1 MDNIIRTEREY
12 RELERLANK
21 LGVPL
26 PPKVM
31 IKLESTLNGKL
42 IDRFEGPAHSW
53 VRNFYN
59 SLFST
64 CIGYTLA
71 GATYGEGYMTNKT
84 YNASVGN
91 YAAFPTVAGA
101 GDAVGGI
108 VVGTGSG
115 AESFE
120 SYDLSARV
128 AHGASAGQLSYT
140 AQNATTIAYTSGT
153 KTWEATL
160 LRIFNNNSGGSI
172 IITEVGIMSQIGDAL
187 ACRDLLGSS
196 VTVANG
202 GQLTVTYTI
211 SKVFPA

>member
-31 IKLESTLNGKL
+31 IKLESTLNGQL
-42 IDRFEGPAHSW
+42 FDRFEGPAHSW
-53 VRNFYN
+53 VRNFWN
-59 SLFST
+59 SLYTTCVAYAMAGST
-64 CIGYTLA
+64 F
-71 GATYGEGYMTNKT
+71 GEGYLINKA
-84 YNASVGN
+84 YNGNVANYSGIPSVGTIGI
-91 YAAFPTVAGA
+91 ATS
-101 GDAVGGI
+101 GI

-128 AHGASAGQLSYT
+128 AHGTSSGQLSYA
-140 AQNATTIAYTSGT
+140 AQNTTTVAYTSGT

-172 IITEVGIMSQIGDAL
+172 IITEVGMMSSVGGL
-187 ACRDLLGSS
+187 ACRDLLTSS

-202 GQLTVTYTI
+202 GQLTVTYTV
-211 SKVFPA
+211 SSVYPG